1 MSDRATAPLPSDQDQ
16 REPSRVWRWRDALAR
31 APLMVPAVGLVL
43 GIAADDAWALGPVF
57 YVAFFLLGSVVW
69 FVPAIRGR
77 VGLLCVVVPAVAVGG
92 LLHHNA
98 YRRVAADHLV
108 HWTQADAPVVARVVG
123 TVWTEPRLRPGATGP
138 FAGWMHSP
146 DRTSFAFRAE
156 AIEADG
162 QWVPVTGQVGVSVK
176 EAVLDVGLGDRV
188 ELFGYLYRPLRP
200 DNPGQYDWARWK
212 RRHGQLVGL
221 TCNHAEAVRMVQPS
235 VGGSWRAVV
244 AGWRKRARGLLL
256 GELSSYAGPE
266 RSLLGAMI
274 LAARSG
280 LDPAVHQAFVRTGAS
295 HYLAVSGFHVGMLAF
310 FFYAAGRLLGLT
322 RRRSALLVVAATV
335 FYAVLAEPRPPI
347 LRATVLAV
355 AICAALIFGW
365 RRAYFNWL
373 GLSAICFVVLK
384 PTVVFDVGFQ
394 MSYLCVLGILLLAP
408 AIRGGL
414 YRLLFRSA
422 TDPAAN
428 LAAELR
434 SRDAATRRW
443 RLRLNRWL
451 LLPLSVTLAAWLS
464 SLPLLVATF
473 QQFSPWGWL
482 NTLLVYPLVVVVMFL
497 GFAALLVGL
506 VSGLLAG
513 VLTALLEPAAGLLI
527 AWVSWLG
534 MIPGVLVHTT
544 SPPSAW
550 VWLFY
555 AGLAAWAAVHHR
567 LVGLRLGLAVTVA
580 WLVATAVWVWPTPPG
595 GRLTMTVLSVG
606 RGTSIIIELPE
617 GGVVLYDAG
626 SSGSYDP
633 GPGTILPFL
642 AYRGIGQIEAA
653 IISHPNLDHFGG
665 LPSVADGIDVG
676 SVMLSSHF
684 EPLSRRTQE
693 GAGRPTK
700 PSWKLLKEIERRGL
714 ETLTIDSSTGP
725 FEIGGASFEIL
736 WPPPTPPFELTANDS
751 SLVIRVTH
759 RGRRI
764 LLTGDIEDGAQG
776 YLLSSGVD
784 LSADVLLLPHH
795 GSVRRSSRAFVEAVA
810 PELVIRSASQ
820 RSADSSTGLREV
832 IGDRRALNT
841 ADVGAIEVILD
852 GDGVHWS
859 AFHADPGET
868 SAGQPASPR

>member
-1 MSDRATAPLPSDQDQ
+1 MNLKELIDPIA
-16 REPSRVWRWRDALAR
+16 ALAID
-31 APLMVPAVGLVL
+31 AGQAILEVYATDFDVQSKLDKSPL
-43 GIAADDAWALGPVF
+43 
-57 YVAFFLLGSVVW
+57 
-69 FVPAIRGR
+69 
-77 VGLLCVVVPAVAVGG
+77 
-92 LLHHNA
+92 
-98 YRRVAADHLV
+98 
-108 HWTQADAPVVARVVG
+108 TQADLAAHHCIIAGLAEITPDMPIISEESGLPSFSERSQWQRYWLVDPLDGTKEFVNRNGEFTVNIALIDSNRPVFGVV
-123 TVWTEPRLRPGATGP
+123 
-138 FAGWMHSP
+138 H
-146 DRTSFAFRAE
+146 
-156 AIEADG
+156 
-162 QWVPVTGQVGVSVK
+162 VPVQDKTYIGC
-176 EAVLDVGLGDRV
+176 E
-188 ELFGYLYRPLRP
+188 GY
-200 DNPGQYDWARWK
+200 G
-212 RRHGQLVGL
+212 
-221 TCNHAEAVRMVQPS
+221 T
-235 VGGSWRAVV
+235 
-244 AGWRKRARGLLL
+244 
-256 GELSSYAGPE
+256 
-266 RSLLGAMI
+266 
-274 LAARSG
+274 
-280 LDPAVHQAFVRTGAS
+280 
-295 HYLAVSGFHVGMLAF
+295 
-310 FFYAAGRLLGLT
+310 
-322 RRRSALLVVAATV
+322 
-335 FYAVLAEPRPPI
+335 
-347 LRATVLAV
+347 
-355 AICAALIFGW
+355 
-365 RRAYFNWL
+365 
-373 GLSAICFVVLK
+373 
-384 PTVVFDVGFQ
+384 
-394 MSYLCVLGILLLAP
+394 
-408 AIRGGL
+408 
-414 YRLLFRSA
+414 
-422 TDPAAN
+422 
-428 LAAELR
+428 ELR
-434 SRDAATRRW
+434 SRDAAARQW
-443 RLRLNRWL
+443 PLRLNRWL
-451 LLPLSVTLAAWLS
+451 LLPLAVSLAAWLS

-751 SLVIRVTH
+751 SLGIRVTH